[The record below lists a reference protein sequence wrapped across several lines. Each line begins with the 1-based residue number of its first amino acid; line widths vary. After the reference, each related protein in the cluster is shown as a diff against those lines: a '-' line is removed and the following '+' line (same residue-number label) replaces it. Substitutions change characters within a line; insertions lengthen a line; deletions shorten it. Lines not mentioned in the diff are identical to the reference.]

1 MSSSLQVNGQDDR
14 WLTNEPKISE
24 VCDND
29 GGSTK
34 EKRKKKGGGDTTQ
47 CRWVLPIDFLLT
59 PAECAGIWSEFS
71 KRNNGRSGVLK
82 RKTIK
87 IRKNTQKKIQ
97 WFRCLKKYSSLSKR
111 FPGT

>member
-34 EKRKKKGGGDTTQ
+34 EKKKKKRGGGY
-47 CRWVLPIDFLLT
+47 
-59 PAECAGIWSEFS
+59 
-71 KRNNGRSGVLK
+71 
-82 RKTIK
+82 
-87 IRKNTQKKIQ
+87 NTMQMG
-97 WFRCLKKYSSLSKR
+97 F
-111 FPGT
+111 TD